1 MSEQLRRV
9 ADLALV
15 YPQMVRA
22 EAVHE
27 IVVERNLGFQLVD
40 ALSQF
45 GFVAGKKN
53 RVYQSEESLRHLVAI
68 TTKERFNRYVH
79 SSILLKC

>member
-1 MSEQLRRV
+1 MSELLRRV

-27 IVVERNLGFQLVD
+27 IIVERDLGFQLVD
-40 ALSQF
+40 ALPQF
-45 GFVAGKKN
+45 VLVAGEKN
-53 RVYQSEESLRHLVAI
+53 RVYQSEENLRSLVAI
-68 TTKERFNRYVH
+68 GTE
-79 SSILLKC
+79 

>member
-1 MSEQLRRV
+1 MSERLRRV

-27 IVVERNLGFQLVD
+27 IVVKRNSG
-40 ALSQF
+40 SQILDTLPQF
-45 GFVAGKKN
+45 VFVAGEKN

-68 TTKERFNRYVH
+68 GTE
-79 SSILLKC
+79 